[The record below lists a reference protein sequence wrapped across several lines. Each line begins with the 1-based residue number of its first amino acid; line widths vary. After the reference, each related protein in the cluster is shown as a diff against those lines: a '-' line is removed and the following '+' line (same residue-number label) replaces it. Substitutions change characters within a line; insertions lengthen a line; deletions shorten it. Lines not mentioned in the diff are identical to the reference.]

1 MINVHGTC
9 IAFGRFGVLIRGSSG
24 MGKSSLA
31 LQLLDSEGFGTGST
45 KLKARL
51 VADDQVMLERKGL
64 KISASSPVNLA
75 GKIEIRGLGIVSI
88 ANLKAAQL
96 RLIVDLVPPQS
107 IPRLPD
113 LSETHAELLALS
125 LPRLYLDAHGTDAAA
140 KLRAAVVHLKS
151 NESF

>member
-9 IAFGRFGVLIRGSSG
+9 VAFGRFGVLIRGPSR

-31 LQLLDSEGFGTGST
+31 LQLVDSEGFGTGST
-45 KLKARL
+45 KLRARL
-51 VADDQVMLERKGL
+51 VADDQVMLDRKGL
-64 KISASSPVNLA
+64 KILASSPANLA
-75 GKIEIRGLGIVSI
+75 GKIEIRGLGIVAI
-88 ANLKAAQL
+88 ADLKATQL

-113 LSETHAELLALS
+113 LSEKQTELLALT
-125 LPRLYLDAHGTDAAA
+125 LPRLYLDAQGTGAAA

-151 NESF
+151 NKSF